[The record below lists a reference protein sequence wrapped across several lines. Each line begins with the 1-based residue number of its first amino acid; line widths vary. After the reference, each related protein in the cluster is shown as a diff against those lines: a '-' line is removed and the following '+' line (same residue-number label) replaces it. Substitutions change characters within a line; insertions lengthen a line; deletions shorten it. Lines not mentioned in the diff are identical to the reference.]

1 MTCTNSGKEPVPM
14 SQPHQAN
21 LLFTGHKVQTAST
34 SGNCHIFSLKAQPV
48 PTSEAAENTEAGVSW
63 QGLLRPGRGAGSPAS
78 SRAAPAGEGASP
90 SRAGSPG
97 TLWHPQPA
105 EPAGQRCWG
114 QPRGLR
120 RDPGPVGNSDP
131 RGDSGPWGAGAA
143 AAARALAP
151 AAGGVSSPGEGRQ
164 GRESPR

>member
-1 MTCTNSGKEPVPM
+1 MTCTNSGKEPVPV

-48 PTSEAAENTEAGVSW
+48 PTPEVGVSW
-63 QGLLRPGRGAGSPAS
+63 QGLLRPGRGADSPAS
-78 SRAAPAGEGASP
+78 SSAAPAGEGASP

-97 TLWHPQPA
+97 TLWHLQPA
-105 EPAGQRCWG
+105 EPAGQGRWG

-120 RDPGPVGNSDP
+120 RDPRPARNSDP
-131 RGDSGPWGAGAA
+131 RGDSGPWGAGGA

-151 AAGGVSSPGEGRQ
+151 AAGGVSSPGEGR
-164 GRESPR
+164 